1 MKSDD
6 SAKKIELLR
15 QKLKL
20 KQIEIAEK
28 VEIEKERY
36 FALRIRESLEDRMAE
51 KFDNDLSRQLD
62 AVAVLIGSTVK
73 DVGE

>member
-62 AVAVLIGSTVK
+62 AVAVLIGSTTK